1 MTSIFDYINSIAF
14 SKKSIDLNCEDE
26 SQFSSFMVN
35 RWLSFYSPEISNYIN
50 ETSNK
55 QIGAFNIKQDQ
66 YNYIYNIIPKCRFKR
81 IAYIKKTKKDK
92 EEKEEQ
98 LILPEFLSK
107 REYSN
112 HVELLKSL
120 RK

>member
-50 ETSNK
+50 DFTSVNL
-55 QIGAFNIKQDQ
+55 G
-66 YNYIYNIIPKCRFKR
+66 
-81 IAYIKKTKKDK
+81 
-92 EEKEEQ
+92 
-98 LILPEFLSK
+98 
-107 REYSN
+107 
-112 HVELLKSL
+112 
-120 RK
+120 